1 MSSKSQTNRGYA
13 APSEQPPALM
23 FDSERWNA
31 LVLTTASHRERLAA
45 FAYNNSL
52 LFTASLQGAIVV
64 LFLIVDP
71 HTLQTGYAMNVPMSL
86 LLCVLELV
94 QLAFIVAAHSGML
107 KELLA
112 LYVRPT
118 KIWNIYVSTLVCYTA
133 LYFTCF
139 CYDRG
144 SFNVDGYAPDDAP
157 DSAGGLPDTDTQNY
171 NDVPTVFVFFLY
183 FSGAIMTSTG
193 FGDIAPA
200 KWYTQFFSNSQML
213 VGLMYHVGVFGLTL
227 SHFRQF
233 QRMTEEEKEK
243 RRQQEA
249 QQDPSMLAS
258 VMHAVSSLQLARR
271 MKEVHP
277 FFDVVRRWC
286 IRHLFWVTA
295 VSSVLITLLLYA
307 IPGSDPFAT
316 LTSADGSAFRIK
328 IAVLSIM
335 VFLESILAILIV
347 FVSIRLVKQIN
358 STDLSAN
365 FLIQSYLSTA
375 LLFGG
380 IYFILYAAT
389 PHHQFSRRFDSQ
401 TSIFEV
407 LYIFLHF
414 SFTVMTTTGFGDIY
428 ARGIIARGFVLVE
441 MLVSILY
448 NAVII
453 GLGTS
458 QLIDLQSAE
467 AEKKFQEV
475 KAEAT
480 HSRQASLTDEL
491 DLQDVVDDEDDE
503 EDEEDNPFD
512 REAAQRRREQ
522 RRAAGGDHIQLN
534 TLIAKPIG
542 HSIAIAGD
550 AHTRAIDGKE
560 DEVEDEDASEN
571 HLFGQTGGRGKHDAE
586 QDDEEEELDMR
597 TYGSVE
603 GDDVDLDEPDDDQ
616 AAADG
621 DGGQQPAGRQPD
633 VD

>member
-1 MSSKSQTNRGYA
+1 
-13 APSEQPPALM
+13 M
-23 FDSERWNA
+23 FDSERWNK
-31 LVLTTASHRERLAA
+31 LVLTTASSRERLAA

-52 LFTASLQGAIVV
+52 LFTAALQAAVV
-64 LFLIVDP
+64 ILFLIVDP

-86 LLCVLELV
+86 LLCVLELT
-94 QLAFIVAAHSGML
+94 QLAFIVAAHSGMM

-118 KIWNIYVSTLVCYTA
+118 KIWNIYVSTLVCYAA

-139 CYDRG
+139 CYDRA
-144 SFNVDGYAPDDAP
+144 SFNVDGYSPDEAA

-171 NDVPTVFVFFLY
+171 NDVPTVFIFFLY
-183 FSGAIMTSTG
+183 FSGAIITSTG
-193 FGDIAPA
+193 FGDIAPS
-200 KWYTQFFSNSQML
+200 KWYTQFFSNTQML

-233 QRMTEEEKEK
+233 QKMTEEERENK
-243 RRQQEA
+243 RRMDETD
-249 QQDPSMLAS
+249 DPSMLSS
-258 VMHAVSSLQLARR
+258 VMHAVNSLQLARR
-271 MKEVHP
+271 MREVHP
-277 FFDVVRRWC
+277 FLDDARRWC

-307 IPGSDPFAT
+307 IPGGDPFAT
-316 LTSADGSAFRIK
+316 LTSADGSAYNIK

-335 VFLESILAILIV
+335 VFLESILAV
-347 FVSIRLVKQIN
+347 VVMFVSFRLVRQIN
-358 STDLSAN
+358 STDLSAT

-389 PHHQFSRRFDSQ
+389 PHHQFSRRFDAQ

-428 ARGIIARGFVLVE
+428 ARGVIARGFVLVE

-480 HSRQASLTDEL
+480 HSRRASLTDHTEL
-491 DLQDVVDDEDDE
+491 QQPEAEAEAEESED
-503 EDEEDNPFD
+503 EDEEENPFD

-522 RRAAGGDHIQLN
+522 RRAAGGDHIQLSSLSAQQ
-534 TLIAKPIG
+534 TCHAITVA
-542 HSIAIAGD
+542 HS
-550 AHTRAIDGKE
+550 RALDEKE
-560 DEVEDEDASEN
+560 DDEDDEDVSEN
-571 HLFGQTGGRGKHDAE
+571 HLFGQTGGRGKQDADE
-586 QDDEEEELDMR
+586 DDDDDEEELDLK

-603 GDDVDLDEPDDDQ
+603 GDDVDVDEEEEEV
-616 AAADG
+616 G
-621 DGGQQPAGRQPD
+621 D
-633 VD
+633 VDESRQEPARSQHGVD

>member
-1 MSSKSQTNRGYA
+1 MSSGGRGYA
-13 APSEQPPALM
+13 APTEQQPTLL
-23 FDSERWNA
+23 FDSERWNK
-31 LVLTTASHRERLAA
+31 LVLTTASSRERLAA

-52 LFTASLQGAIVV
+52 LFTGSMQLAVV
-64 LFLIVDP
+64 ILFLIVDP
-71 HTLQTGYAMNVPMSL
+71 YTLQTGYAMNIPMSL
-86 LLCVLELV
+86 LLCVL
-94 QLAFIVAAHSGML
+94 QLAQLIFIVAAHSGMM

-118 KIWNIYVSTLVCYTA
+118 KIWNIYVSTLVCYAA

-144 SFNVDGYAPDDAP
+144 SFNVDGYAPDDKPDAADPQLP
-157 DSAGGLPDTDTQNY
+157 DSDTQNY
-171 NDVPTVFVFFLY
+171 NDVPTLFIFFLY

-213 VGLMYHVGVFGLTL
+213 VGMMYHVGVFGLTL

-233 QRMTEEEKEK
+233 QRMSEEEKEK
-243 RRQQEA
+243 KRQEA
-249 QQDPSMLAS
+249 AQEDPSMLSS

-271 MKEVHP
+271 MREVHP
-277 FFDVVRRWC
+277 FLDDIRRFC
-286 IRHLFWVTA
+286 IRHLFWVTSI
-295 VSSVLITLLLYA
+295 SSVLITLLLYA
-307 IPGSDPFAT
+307 IPGGDPFAT
-316 LTSADGSAFRIK
+316 LTSADGSAYNIK
-328 IAVLSIM
+328 VAMLSIM
-335 VFLESILAILIV
+335 VFLESILAIVVV
-347 FVSIRLVKQIN
+347 FVSFRLVKQIN
-358 STDLSAN
+358 STELSAN

-428 ARGIIARGFVLVE
+428 ARGVIARAFVLVE

-475 KAEAT
+475 AAEVSQT
-480 HSRQASLTDEL
+480 HSRQASDTGEL
-491 DLQDVVDDEDDE
+491 DLQDVVADDEDD

-512 REAAQRRREQ
+512 REAVQRRREQ
-522 RRAAGGDHIQLN
+522 RRAAGGDHIQLS
-534 TLIAKPIG
+534 TLSAQPIG
-542 HSIAIAGD
+542 HSIAIAGG
-550 AHTRAIDGKE
+550 AHTRAVDEKE
-560 DEVEDEDASEN
+560 YEEEDVSEN
-571 HLFGQTGGRGKHDAE
+571 HLFGQTGGRGKYDAALE
-586 QDDEEEELDMR
+586 EEEEELDMK

-603 GDDVDLDEPDDDQ
+603 GDDVDLDDDNDDDVDGAEQ
-616 AAADG
+616 VAG
-621 DGGQQPAGRQPD
+621 DGQHD

>member
-1 MSSKSQTNRGYA
+1 MSSSSRGYA
-13 APSEQPPALM
+13 APTEQQSAAL
-23 FDSERWNA
+23 FDSERWNK
-31 LVLTTASHRERLAA
+31 LVLTTASSRERLTA

-52 LFTASLQGAIVV
+52 LFTATLQLAVV
-64 LFLIVDP
+64 ILFLIVDP

-86 LLCVLELV
+86 VLCFLEVV
-94 QLAFIVAAHSGML
+94 QLVFILAAHSGMM

-118 KIWNIYVSTLVCYTA
+118 KIWNIYVSTLICYTA

-144 SFNVDGYAPDDAP
+144 SFNVDGYAPDSTP

-171 NDVPTVFVFFLY
+171 NDVPTLFVFFLY
-183 FSGAIMTSTG
+183 FSAAIMTSTG

-213 VGLMYHVGVFGLTL
+213 VGMMYHVGVFGLTL

-233 QRMTEEEKEK
+233 QKMSEEERERRKRLKE
-243 RRQQEA
+243 QE
-249 QQDPSMLAS
+249 DPSMLTS
-258 VMHAVSSLQLARR
+258 VMLAVSNLQLARR
-271 MKEVHP
+271 IREVHP
-277 FFDVVRRWC
+277 VLDDVRRWC

-295 VSSVLITLLLYA
+295 ISSILITLLLYA
-307 IPGSDPFAT
+307 IPGGDPFAT
-316 LTSADGSAFRIK
+316 LTTADGSAYNIK
-328 IAVLSIM
+328 IAVLTVM
-335 VFLESILAILIV
+335 VFLESLLAIVVV
-347 FVSIRLVKQIN
+347 FVSFRLVRQIN
-358 STDLSAN
+358 STELSAN

-428 ARGIIARGFVLVE
+428 ARGVIARAFVLVE

-467 AEKKFQEV
+467 AEKKFKEV
-475 KAEAT
+475 KAEVT
-480 HSRQASLTDEL
+480 HSRQASLSSEL
-491 DLQDVVDDEDDE
+491 DLQNVEDDEDDE
-503 EDEEDNPFD
+503 DEEEENPFD
-512 REAAQRRREQ
+512 REAARWRRNQ
-522 RRAAGGDHIQLN
+522 RRAAGGDHIQLS
-534 TLIAKPIG
+534 TLPAQPVG
-542 HSIAIAGD
+542 HTIAIAGD
-550 AHTRAIDGKE
+550 AHTRVMDEKEYEGQE
-560 DEVEDEDASEN
+560 DEVSES
-571 HLFGQTGGRGKHDAE
+571 HLFGQTSGRGKHDPNE
-586 QDDEEEELDMR
+586 DEDEEELDMR
-597 TYGSVE
+597 TYGSVD
-603 GDDVDLDEPDDDQ
+603 GDDVDLDDEHGEDLHVDDAQ
-616 AAADG
+616 PPTG
-621 DGGQQPAGRQPD
+621 DIQHD
-633 VD
+633 LN

>member
-1 MSSKSQTNRGYA
+1 MSTKGSRGYV
-13 APSEQPPALM
+13 APSEQPASLL

-31 LVLTTASHRERLAA
+31 LVLGSASSRERLAA

-52 LFTASLQGAIVV
+52 LVTAALQLATVL
-64 LFLIVDP
+64 LFLAIDP
-71 HTLQTGYAMNVPMSL
+71 HTLQTGYAMNIAMSL
-86 LLCVLELV
+86 LLCILELA
-94 QLAFIVAAHSGML
+94 QLVFIVSAHAGML

-112 LYVRPT
+112 LYVRPV
-118 KIWNIYVSTLVCYTA
+118 KIWNIYVSTLLCYAA

-139 CYDRG
+139 CYDRA
-144 SFNVDGYAPDDAP
+144 SFNVDGYALDAAP
-157 DSAGGLPDTDTQNY
+157 DPAAPDLPDSDTATY
-171 NDVPTVFVFFLY
+171 NDVPTLFVFFTY

-233 QRMTEEEKEK
+233 QKLSEEEKEEK
-243 RRQQEA
+243 RREA
-249 QQDPSMLAS
+249 AERTDPSMLAS

-271 MKEVHP
+271 MREVHP
-277 FFDVVRRWC
+277 WLDVIRLWC
-286 IRHLFWVTA
+286 IRHLFWLTA
-295 VSSVLITLLLYA
+295 ISSVLTTLLLYA
-307 IPGSDPFAT
+307 IPGGDPFAT
-316 LTSADGSAFRIK
+316 LTSADGSAYSIK
-328 IAVLSIM
+328 IGVLSVM
-335 VFLESILAILIV
+335 VLLESLLAVVVV
-347 FVSIRLVKQIN
+347 FVSFRLVRQIN
-358 STDLSAN
+358 STELSAG
-365 FLIQSYLSTA
+365 FLIQSYLATA

-428 ARGIIARGFVLVE
+428 ARGVIARAFVLVE

-467 AEKKFQEV
+467 AEKNFQHV
-475 KAEAT
+475 KAEVSAT
-480 HSRQASLTDEL
+480 HSRAASDTDEL
-491 DLQDVVDDEDDE
+491 DLQNVVPDDDDDE
-503 EDEEDNPFD
+503 EEEGEDNPFD
-512 REAAQRRREQ
+512 REAAQRRREA
-522 RRAAGGDHIQLN
+522 RRVAGGDHIQLS
-534 TLIAKPIG
+534 TLRGQPMGHTIAVASGVKRG
-542 HSIAIAGD
+542 SVDEKAQ
-550 AHTRAIDGKE
+550 E
-560 DEVEDEDASEN
+560 DEEDASEN
-571 HLFGQTGGRGKHDAE
+571 HMFGQTGGRGKYDAE
-586 QDDEEEELDMR
+586 AEEEEEELDMK

-603 GDDVDLDEPDDDQ
+603 GDDVDLDDDR
-616 AAADG
+616 G
-621 DGGQQPAGRQPD
+621 
-633 VD
+633 VDEAHDREIDDPHGVS